1 MSLEGLPVY
10 NSKWAETSALLSLQ
24 DASGF
29 SVALGIVVKLEGDA
43 MEVLT
48 PLADPTAVAG
58 LRFGRLKVEPGI
70 WREGPYQG

>member
-10 NSKWAETSALLSLQ
+10 NSKWAETSALISLQ

-29 SVALGIVVKLEGDA
+29 SLALGIVMKLEGNA

-48 PLADPTAVAG
+48 PLVDTAAVAG
-58 LRFGRLKVEPGI
+58 LRFGRLKVEPGT
-70 WREGPYQG
+70 WREEPYRG

>member
-1 MSLEGLPVY
+1 MPVY
-10 NSKWAETSALLSLQ
+10 NIKWAEASTLLSVQ

-29 SVALGIVVKLEGDA
+29 SVALGIVMKLECDA

-48 PLADPTAVAG
+48 PLGDPTAVAG

-70 WREGPYQG
+70 WREEPYRG